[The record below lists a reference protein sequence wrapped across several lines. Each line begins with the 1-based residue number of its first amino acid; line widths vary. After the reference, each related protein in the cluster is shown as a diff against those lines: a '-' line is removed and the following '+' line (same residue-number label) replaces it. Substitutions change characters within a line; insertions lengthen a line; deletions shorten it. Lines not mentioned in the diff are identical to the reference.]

1 MLVRPYVCVM
11 FTNQLH
17 TWPKLRVV
25 DKGGVYSEVVT
36 AHILKNKITPPL
48 RWTSGTKQSVKF
60 SSRSSM
66 SSYVEFKA
74 RLWRDV
80 T

>member
-1 MLVRPYVCVM
+1 MLVRPYACVM

-36 AHILKNKITPPL
+36 AHILKNKIIAPPPPL
-48 RWTSGTKQSVKF
+48 DIRNKAICKIFISIFNVLVRRIQSTSL
-60 SSRSSM
+60 
-66 SSYVEFKA
+66 A
-74 RLWRDV
+74 
-80 T
+80 